1 MEHSATY
8 TIYFGDSKVVIASE
22 NPTFAAAIMV
32 VDDRLSVSRAKV
44 LKKVET
50 DKCVVILTPD
60 PRKTF
65 DLLASEF
72 VVVEAAGG
80 VVTNDSDALLMIYL
94 RQRWDLPKG
103 HIEQGES
110 SAVAALRE
118 VEEETGVRAE
128 IVGNE
133 PVMCTLHAYDTY
145 GRWELK
151 RTAWWRMRAVGGDIR
166 PQQEEGIGEV
176 VWCPMAELAERL
188 ESSYPTIKELLARC
202 M

>member
-1 MEHSATY
+1 MEHPATY

-22 NPTFAAAIMV
+22 CPVVAASVIA
-32 VDDRLSVSRAKV
+32 VDDTLSVSRAKV

-50 DKCVVILTPD
+50 DKYVAILTPD

-80 VVTNDSDALLMIYL
+80 VVTNDDDELLMIYL
-94 RQRWDLPKG
+94 RRCWDLPKG
-103 HIEQGES
+103 HIEEGES
-110 SAVAALRE
+110 SDVAALRE
-118 VEEETGVRAE
+118 VKEETGVCAE
-128 IVGNE
+128 IVDNK

-151 RTAWWRMRAVGGDIR
+151 RTVWWRMRAVGGSIR

-176 VWCPMAELAERL
+176 VWCPRAELAERL
-188 ESSYPTIKELLARC
+188 KSSYPTIKELLARC